1 MNFIDFN
8 NKFRDIKSC
17 IDYIKSLF
25 SNEIRCPFC
34 HNGESV
40 LNSNTPIPFHEI
52 YEFLKS
58 RVGLIDAVVF
68 TGGEPTIMPELVER
82 IENATRYVIQTVR
95 KDLFQTRFL
104 QFQHIIAV
112 FLYGILAQE
121 RSVSLVRLSAHLY
134 LPIVGGS
141 AELQNRIHLPPLS
154 PRRIQPELRASE
166 PGHRRSIGNTI
177 DNPDS
182 GEIRL
187 LKVVRAGVR

>member
-1 MNFIDFN
+1 MKPYLTLNLESDISLELRIRERTIS
-8 NKFRDIKSC
+8 FRT
-17 IDYIKSLF
+17 F
-25 SNEIRCPFC
+25 GRRRN
-34 HNGESV
+34 
-40 LNSNTPIPFHEI
+40 
-52 YEFLKS
+52 EFL
-58 RVGLIDAVVF
+58 LAC
-68 TGGEPTIMPELVER
+68 TLQLPELVER
-82 IENATRYVIQTVR
+82 IEDATRYVIQTVR
-95 KDLFQTRFL
+95 KDLFQTRIL

-121 RSVSLVRLSAHLY
+121 RSVSLVRLPAHLY

-154 PRRIQPELRASE
+154 PGRIQPELRASE

-187 LKVVRAGVR
+187 LRMVRAGAR